1 MKTIMVTGSTQG
13 LGLQIATQ
21 LSKKQDTQVIL
32 AVRNL
37 KKGTEVAQKLGK
49 NVKAVELD
57 LSKLGNIAK
66 FVNDWSTKLGGLV
79 NNAGVQFSGDD
90 SFTPDGFEETIAV
103 NHLAA
108 FMLTI
113 GLEKHLSGGRV
124 LFIGSATHHPTAA
137 ESFGFRGAQYTSIPE
152 LAAGKSSSSSA
163 SQRNRD
169 RYATSKFL
177 NMVTAVELTR
187 RNKSYEAFVLDPGLM
202 PGTGLARTQKSV
214 IRQIIWKRVL
224 PILRPVLP
232 DISSTRN
239 SAKAAV
245 WILNEP
251 RLPYPSGTTFSFNK
265 QPSKNVWQE
274 KVNDPKIGREV
285 FEQSLKII
293 NEI

>member
-21 LSKKQDTQVIL
+21 LSKIDDTKVIIV
-32 AVRNL
+32 VRNID
-37 KKGTEVAQKLGK
+37 KGTQIARKLGK
-49 NVKAVELD
+49 NVRAVHLD
-57 LSKLGNIAK
+57 LSKLTNITK
-66 FVNDWSTKLGGLV
+66 FVSDWSTKLDGLV
-79 NNAGVQFSGDD
+79 NNAGVQFSSDD
-90 SFTPDGFEETIAV
+90 SYTPDGFEETIAV

-113 GLEKHLSGGRV
+113 GLEKHLSGARV

-152 LAAGKSSSSSA
+152 LAAGKSSSPSA
-163 SQRNRD
+163 AQRNRD

-177 NMVTAVELTR
+177 NMVTAAELTR
-187 RNKSYEAFVLDPGLM
+187 RNKPYDAFVLDPGLM

-214 IRQIIWKRVL
+214 IRQIVWKGVL
-224 PILRPVLP
+224 PILRPILP
-232 DISSTRN
+232 DTSSTRI

-274 KVNDPKIGREV
+274 KVNDPKIGAEV
-285 FEQSLKII
+285 FEQSLEII
-293 NEI
+293 NKV

>member
-13 LGLQIATQ
+13 LGLQIAAQ
-21 LSKKQDTQVIL
+21 LSKLNDTEVIL
-32 AVRNL
+32 AVRNIEKG
-37 KKGTEVAQKLGK
+37 KKIARKLGE
-49 NVKAVELD
+49 NVRAVKLD
-57 LSKLGNIAK
+57 LSKLGNIAT
-66 FVNDWSTKLGGLV
+66 FVNDWSTKLDGLV
-79 NNAGVQFSGDD
+79 NNAGVQFSADD
-90 SFTPDGFEETIAV
+90 SFTQDGFEETIAV

-108 FMLTI
+108 FMLTK
-113 GLEKHLSGGRV
+113 GLEKHLSDGKV

-163 SQRNRD
+163 AQRNRD

-187 RNKSYEAFVLDPGLM
+187 RNKPYEAFVLDPGLM

-224 PILRPVLP
+224 PILRPLLP
-232 DISSTRN
+232 DTSSARN

-245 WILNEP
+245 WILNKA

-274 KVNDPKIGREV
+274 KVNDPKIGAEV
-285 FEQSLKII
+285 FEQSLEII
-293 NEI
+293 NKF